1 MFLIRLKRYI
11 SYLTLP
17 ILLILFLSYIS
28 YHTFISNAGLS
39 KNLALKS
46 QLLEVNAEL
55 LVLHSDKARLKKH
68 ITLLKKNIDADML
81 EEKAKRI
88 LYYAH
93 PNEIIINTNIN

>member
-46 QLLEVNAEL
+46 QLLDKQKLKIYIMILVL
-55 LVLHSDKARLKKH
+55 LVRPLVNIEYTCMILPSQKANLK
-68 ITLLKKNIDADML
+68 TLK
-81 EEKAKRI
+81 E
-88 LYYAH
+88 Y
-93 PNEIIINTNIN
+93 IIQIVLIVDLLI